1 MPAELILKPG
11 RERAAMRRHPWF
23 FANAIERVRG
33 APAAGDT
40 VAVRAADGR
49 FLAWAAFSPTSTI
62 RARAWSFDEAERIDE
77 DFFVRRIAASMARRR
92 TLAARTDAMR
102 LVFGEADGLPGLIVD
117 RYAQQLVTQFAAAG
131 VERWRDAIV
140 AALVAC
146 CGDVAVF
153 DRSDVSVRE
162 REGLAAHVGPLLG
175 PAPGPVPIVED
186 GVRYEVDVLAGHKT
200 GFYLDQRDSRAMVRS
215 FAQRMGTVEPNNRA
229 AGVHMLNCFAYTG
242 GFALAA
248 LAGGAAVAISVDSSA
263 EALAQAARNAA
274 LNGFDA
280 QRAACVQADV
290 FEFLRSQTAAGARY
304 DLIVLDPPKFA
315 ASAHH
320 VDRAARAYKDINLR
334 ALSLLAP
341 DGVLFTFSCS
351 GAIDADLFQKIV
363 AGAVI
368 DAKVDCQLLHRL
380 GAGEDHPMA
389 MTHPEGEY
397 LKGLCLRR
405 I

>member
-1 MPAELILKPG
+1 
-11 RERAAMRRHPWF
+11 MRRHPWF

-40 VAVRAADGR
+40 VSVRAADGR
-49 FLAWAAFSPTSTI
+49 FLAWAAFSPASTI

-77 DFFVRRIAASMARRR
+77 DFFVRRIKASVARRR

-146 CGDVAVF
+146 CGDLAVF

-162 REGLAAHVGPLLG
+162 REGLAAHVGPLRG

-215 FAQRMGTVEPNNRA
+215 FAQRMGASRAGEDA
-229 AGVHMLNCFAYTG
+229 AGVRMHAAGVRMLNCFAYTG
-242 GFALAA
+242 GFALAG
-248 LAGGAAVAISVDSSA
+248 LAGGAAVATSVDSSA

-341 DGVLFTFSCS
+341 GGVLFTFSCS